1 MRLTQVAVPSR
12 TNVERY
18 QDFRSMVDTLIGRIN
33 GQFAT
38 PSWVPVHYIYRGL
51 PIEELVALY
60 RAADAMLVTPLR
72 DGMNLVAKEFVASRT
87 DEDGVLVLSEFAGA
101 ASELAE
107 AVHVNPYDVEG
118 TAEAFYRALTM
129 PEEERRARM
138 RALRHRVFSYDIE
151 RWGRA
156 FLDRLTEGPGRGRR
170 DRRSSR
176 SWWPRRGRRRQLVL
190 LLDYDGTLDPVRPQP
205 GSGPAGRRGP
215 GAAARLANRTGTEV
229 HVVSGRSRYTLE
241 RWLGELPIH
250 LHAEHGLWSR
260 APGQPG
266 QAVELPPLTWRD
278 RVLAI
283 LRDYAE
289 RTPGS
294 LVEEKPMGLAWH
306 FRAADPEYGAV
317 QANELQLHLKEM
329 LSNMPVEIVPGEKV
343 VEIRAHGINKG
354 RIVPAIQ
361 TRLPG
366 ALLVAIGDDR
376 TDEDLFAALP
386 PDAVAVHVGT
396 LNSRAGLR
404 LAGVRQVRA
413 LLQQL
418 L

>member
-1 MRLTQVAVPSR
+1 
-12 TNVERY
+12 
-18 QDFRSMVDTLIGRIN
+18 
-33 GQFAT
+33 
-38 PSWVPVHYIYRGL
+38 
-51 PIEELVALY
+51 
-60 RAADAMLVTPLR
+60 
-72 DGMNLVAKEFVASRT
+72 MNLVAKEFVASRT
-87 DEDGVLVLSEFAGA
+87 DEDGVLVLSDFAGA

-129 PEEERRARM
+129 PEEERRSRM

-156 FLDRLTEGPGRGRR
+156 FLDRLTEGPAEAQGPTVIPQLVAQARAA
-170 DRRSSR
+170 S
-176 SWWPRRGRRRQLVL
+176 QLVL
-190 LLDYDGTLDPVRPQP
+190 LLDYDGTLIPFARSPDLARPD
-205 GSGPAGRRGP
+205 AEALALLRG
-215 GAAARLANRTGTEV
+215 LANRPGTEV

-266 QAVELPPLTWRD
+266 QAVDLPPLTWRD
-278 RVLAI
+278 RVLTI

-306 FRAADPEYGAV
+306 FRAADLEYGAV